1 MIIKSI
7 LDSDLY
13 KFSQMNAVAKLYPNA
28 KVRYSFINRGQT
40 LFPKGFADRLKEE
53 INFMSLL
60 KLGYDEEMYFKKRCP
75 FLDPVYF
82 DLLRGYR
89 FDPDEVQINQLDG
102 NLSVEIEGYW
112 YKAILWEVPL
122 LAIISELFYNTNI
135 STQTRADAW
144 LKSWDIH
151 KQKAQAFN
159 ELGVKVADFGTRR
172 RYSYF
177 NQYNLIE
184 EFKKWTF
191 FVGTSNVYLAFI
203 NNIKPIGTQAH
214 EWYMFHA
221 AKYGFKMAT
230 RVALGRWVDAYHGN
244 LGIALTDT
252 FTSDEFFRSFDTLY
266 AKLFDGVRQDSGSP
280 FEFADKAIKHYEKLR
295 IDPLSKTIVF
305 SDGLNYDFVK
315 KIEKYVNG
323 RIKTSYGIGTYLT
336 NDIPEV
342 KPLNMVIKMTAA
354 DPDGN
359 GKWIPTIKLSDS
371 KTKYTGN
378 KDMIKRALQEI
389 KGR

>member
-40 LFPKGFADRLKEE
+40 LFPKGFAERLKEE
-53 INFMSLL
+53 INFMSSL
-60 KLGYDEEMYFKKRCP
+60 KLGYDEEMYFKKCCP
-75 FLDPVYF
+75 YLDPVYF

-135 STQTRADAW
+135 STQARADAW

-151 KQKAQAFN
+151 KQKAQSFD
-159 ELGVKVADFGTRR
+159 ELGVHVADFGTRR
-172 RYSYF
+172 RYSF
-177 NQYNLIE
+177 QNQCNLVE
-184 EFKKWTF
+184 EFRKWTF

-203 NNIKPIGTQAH
+203 NNIKPIGTHAH
-214 EWYMFHA
+214 EWFSFHA
-221 AKYGFKMAT
+221 AKYGFHRANSIS
-230 RVALGRWVDAYHGN
+230 LGRWVDVYKGD

-252 FTSDEFFRSFDTLY
+252 FTTDDFFKSFDMMY
-266 AKLFDGVRQDSGSP
+266 AKLFDGVRHDSGDP
-280 FEFADKAIKHYEKLR
+280 VEFGYKAIEHYKKLR
-295 IDPLSKTIVF
+295 IDSMTKTIVF
-305 SDGLNYDFVK
+305 SDGLNYNSVA
-315 KIEKYVNG
+315 KIEQEMKG
-323 RIKTSYGIGTYLT
+323 KIKTSYGIGTWLT
-336 NDIPEV
+336 NDIPGIT
-342 KPLNMVIKMTAA
+342 PLNIVIKMIAA
-354 DPDGN
+354 DPEGN
-359 GKWIPTIKLSDS
+359 GNWIPTIKLSDS
-371 KTKYTGN
+371 ETKHTGD
-378 KDMIKRALQEI
+378 KDMIDLALKTI
-389 KGR
+389 

>member
-13 KFSQMNAVAKLYPNA
+13 KFSQMNAVAKLYPNT
-28 KVRYSFINRGQT
+28 KVRYEFINRGKHR
-40 LFPKGFADRLKEE
+40 FPKYLGIRLKDELWR
-53 INFMSLL
+53 IPSLL
-60 KLGYDEEMYFKKRCP
+60 KSEKEFLRDKCYF
-75 FLDPVYF
+75 FDPAYL
-82 DLLRGYR
+82 DLLEGYKY
-89 FDPDEVQINQLDG
+89 DPNEVKITQNGGDLK
-102 NLSVEIEGYW
+102 VVIEGYW
-112 YKAILWEVPL
+112 YRTILWEVPL
-122 LAIISELFYNTNI
+122 MAMISELNYAMVRKNVDMTGEFGKVTELINK
-135 STQTRADAW
+135 
-144 LKSWDIH
+144 KSE
-151 KQKAQAFN
+151 KFKA
-159 ELGVKVADFGTRR
+159 LGIKFADFGTRR
-172 RYSYF
+172 RYAYWY
-177 NQYNLIE
+177 QNLMVS
-184 EFKKWTF
+184 TF
-191 FVGTSNVYLAFI
+191 SPNKNFVGTSNVSLAH
-203 NNIKPIGTQAH
+203 KYDLTPIGTQAH